1 MSRHYQKTFGRKVG
15 NVCTTSIQFDK
26 LFKENSNRP
35 SAAKSA
41 GTVGKWGIT
50 SFTSIRSSNAI
61 GPNSGS
67 GKAGGGKAGAGKAG
81 GGKAAAVKATA
92 GKAGVGKVGVGKCE
106 PVVGIKRGRTDSQNS
121 KSNDSF
127 SFDNDSDSSAPPVI
141 KPKKFFKSRN
151 AEAATPATD
160 VTKASSVASF
170 GSNIVDDTDH
180 PIQPMRT
187 AASRKMMTRTPSPPA
202 TRPSSSS
209 NTEEA
214 NKPPIVLRIFKGT
227 SQLVSTTT
235 TPTSPGNEFEVQLV
249 EEHDIVKAPPVKAK
263 QSSVPRNKKGGSKK
277 ERIPDIEDDD
287 ELLTVNTA
295 TSRAQR
301 YSRRQ
306 AAAKE
311 TTLEMDSDSIPF
323 IPTPKK
329 AARYGYGRGIDKPLT
344 TSTSDT
350 SSGYGLYMSPE
361 ASASTDNPY
370 SPQTVPASEGTENDD
385 AASTDAP
392 AMESSAQD
400 ESLDY
405 SSAESLNVSNETD
418 MSLPQPTSSAP
429 PPALPSAIYDEENS
443 ESEMPSTENA
453 GLEAASSEPE
463 ETAATYPP
471 VSSFQVPPSYPSAPA
486 FQQPVENYQ
495 LPPPYDHTSSY
506 QQPDVNYQATESYEA
521 PTSSYQAAA
530 SSEPDEPLEHMTA
543 RQRFDRR
550 NRQAMESHQAPQSM
564 ANHIEHSSLETRSQQ
579 SPDHEMHSSNMG
591 SVDCDPIDSANSVI
605 ANSALASRNVYDDG
619 PDAFDGYPGSS
630 GEPSANHEV
639 SDSIE
644 SYSSAVVVPRKKGSI
659 FKSRAH
665 GTDENKKRLA
675 LYKHK
680 WSDNQEGAPGAS
692 QPGSNVEQ
700 AETNASASLAKP
712 STSAYNVDDEFGP
725 DELTRVTEQKVEDES
740 VEPVTTVKCAKNAKG
755 YYTVVRNVKKAHQI
769 QESGEFQEFNDDV
782 EYILDALQEQNPI
795 GTRCLS
801 AITLASKCMV
811 PAFRM
816 HVRAH
821 GTVAKFFKALH
832 DAARDQSL
840 GLCTATVMFA
850 LSQDRLNMDLDRDS
864 LELML
869 NLLESDASHLN
880 ALEDC
885 GLSSSQLLK
894 NKLKVRE
901 LCAEIQSQGH
911 AKHLNLD
918 NITVGQL
925 AMETLLSLTSR
936 RAGEWFKEE
945 LRELGGLEHIVKTI
959 CQCCVQIDDYV
970 VEWTDAL
977 LDRMR
982 KIDRCLRVLENVTQ
996 ENEENQVYLL
1006 KYQNASLVDVLVR
1019 LLRLCGNEVPLY
1031 PVFDPADKDSTG
1043 VVLREALFA
1052 VLKVLINL
1060 SHDFKALTYGST
1072 LVGSKNG
1079 MLESSLHMLLH
1090 IPNYVVENSKF
1101 DLIVLALTL
1110 MINLMEHN
1118 VDNRLRLLRTKAPA
1132 EVESNQKSA
1141 IEALIAMFYRQE
1153 EFARSEEAKTD
1164 AILDGK
1170 DTAED
1175 SEKSKEAEKDK
1186 DKPKTVQAN
1195 KTQDEQIEETVAKL
1209 LAKAGRHMEHTFV
1222 AAYIGL
1228 LLGYVIMNNQ
1238 EHEEMVRRM
1247 LPEGDFKT
1255 MVAVLKKFFNFMSLT
1270 VTATGSS
1277 RGLSATE
1284 TVLKYMEKLDEPPRE
1299 EELKSE
1305 GDLPSDL
1312 DGSMES

>member
-1 MSRHYQKTFGRKVG
+1 MFKFFDRTRGLCDPIHLELYAMSRHYSHKGFGRKVG

-50 SFTSIRSSNAI
+50 SFTSIRSSNSI
-61 GPNSGS
+61 GGSSTS
-67 GKAGGGKAGAGKAG
+67 GKRDS
-81 GGKAAAVKATA
+81 V
-92 GKAGVGKVGVGKCE
+92 VGV
-106 PVVGIKRGRTDSQNS
+106 KRGRTDSQNS

-127 SFDNDSDSSAPPVI
+127 SFDNDSDSGVPPVI

-151 AEAATPATD
+151 AEPTPLASE
-160 VTKASSVASF
+160 TKSTSVASF
-170 GSNIVDDTDH
+170 GSNVPEDNDH
-180 PIQPMRT
+180 PIRPMRT
-187 AASRKMMTRTPSPPA
+187 AASRKMMARTPSPPA
-202 TRPSSSS
+202 PQPPSSTIAD
-209 NTEEA
+209 TEKET

-249 EEHDIVKAPPVKAK
+249 EEHDLVKTTSRSK
-263 QSSVPRNKKGGSKK
+263 QSNSSRGKKGSKK
-277 ERIPDIEDDD
+277 DRSVEEEDID
-287 ELLTVNTA
+287 ETVLPVNTA

-306 AAAKE
+306 AAAME
-311 TTLEMDSDSIPF
+311 TSETDSDPIPF

-329 AARYGYGRGIDKPLT
+329 AARYGYGRSMDKT
-344 TSTSDT
+344 ANQSSAVDTSTS
-350 SSGYGLYMSPE
+350 YNLYMSPE
-361 ASASTDNPY
+361 APVTSDNPY
-370 SPQTVPASEGTENDD
+370 SPQTRSVPDEPVINEEASSTSAPSVVGSSVPEEATLYTAGSSFNETELSLLQQASSIPPSVLPAAIFDGENSQPEVSDSGNVSHSSTFNQQAGEISSIGYQQYGGAPSYPTEPVHQQSEGY
-385 AASTDAP
+385 P
-392 AMESSAQD
+392 
-400 ESLDY
+400 
-405 SSAESLNVSNETD
+405 
-418 MSLPQPTSSAP
+418 
-429 PPALPSAIYDEENS
+429 LPSAYEQ
-443 ESEMPSTENA
+443 PSTYQPA
-453 GLEAASSEPE
+453 QPPFQPYEAPSS
-463 ETAATYPP
+463 
-471 VSSFQVPPSYPSAPA
+471 S
-486 FQQPVENYQ
+486 
-495 LPPPYDHTSSY
+495 SSY
-506 QQPDVNYQATESYEA
+506 Q
-521 PTSSYQAAA
+521 
-530 SSEPDEPLEHMTA
+530 SEPAEPLEHMTA
-543 RQRFDRR
+543 RERFARR
-550 NRQAMESHQAPQSM
+550 NRQAMESSNSASTVSSNESQRTFHTSDDRSEPQSLM
-564 ANHIEHSSLETRSQQ
+564 DSVATSSMHCDSMEATSSSSLLSKFPSSNDDGSGEAMDVYSSLEQGANVMDS
-579 SPDHEMHSSNMG
+579 G
-591 SVDCDPIDSANSVI
+591 SIAETTDPSE
-605 ANSALASRNVYDDG
+605 R
-619 PDAFDGYPGSS
+619 
-630 GEPSANHEV
+630 
-639 SDSIE
+639 
-644 SYSSAVVVPRKKGSI
+644 YSSAVVPPRKKGSI

-665 GTDENKKRLA
+665 GSDENKKRA

-680 WSDNQEGAPGAS
+680 WCDNQGS
-692 QPGSNVEQ
+692 QQGSNT
-700 AETNASASLAKP
+700 AEAENSASTSSAIP

-725 DELTRVTEQKVEDES
+725 EQLTKVVKEKKEDENI
-740 VEPVTTVKCAKNAKG
+740 ETVTSIKCAKNSKG
-755 YYTVVRNVKKAHQI
+755 FYTVVRNVKQAHQI
-769 QESGEFQEFNDDV
+769 QESGEFQELNDDV

-821 GTVAKFFKALH
+821 GTVAKFFKSLH

-894 NKLKVRE
+894 NKQKVRE

-945 LRELGGLEHIVKTI
+945 LRELGGLEHIVRTI
-959 CQCCVQIDDYV
+959 CQCSSQIDDYV
-970 VEWTDAL
+970 VEWTDPL

-982 KIDRCLRVLENVTQ
+982 KVDRCLRVLENVTQ
-996 ENEENQVYLL
+996 DNEENVVYLL

-1031 PVFDPADKDSTG
+1031 PVYDATDKDSTG
-1043 VVLREALFA
+1043 VVLREALLA
-1052 VLKVLINL
+1052 VIKVLINL
-1060 SHDFKALTYGST
+1060 SHDFKAQTYGST
-1072 LVGSKNG
+1072 LVGTKG
-1079 MLESSLHMLLH
+1079 GLLESSLQMLLH
-1090 IPNYVVENSKF
+1090 IPNYVVEDSKF

-1110 MINLMEHN
+1110 LINLVEHN
-1118 VDNRLRLLRTKAPA
+1118 IGNRSRLVNTKAPA
-1132 EVESNQKSA
+1132 EVGSIFACHQKGA
-1141 IEALIAMFYRQE
+1141 IEALILMFYQQE
-1153 EFARSEEAKTD
+1153 ESARNEEAKTD

-1170 DTAED
+1170 DTTEE
-1175 SEKSKEAEKDK
+1175 SEKEKQEKDK
-1186 DKPKTVQAN
+1186 AKTAPQGN

-1228 LLGYVIMNNQ
+1228 LIGYVIMNDQ
-1238 EHEEMVRRM
+1238 EHEGMVRRL
-1247 LPEGDFKT
+1247 LPEGNYKV
-1255 MVAVLKKFFNFMSLT
+1255 MVTVLKKFFNFMSLT

-1277 RGLSATE
+1277 RGLAATE
-1284 TVLKYMEKLDEPPRE
+1284 TVLKYMEKLDEPPRPAE
-1299 EELKSE
+1299 EEPRSE
-1305 GDLPSDL
+1305 GDLTSDL
-1312 DGSMES
+1312 DVSMES

>member
-1 MSRHYQKTFGRKVG
+1 MWVFEVCTMSRHYSHKGFGRKVG

-61 GPNSGS
+61 GSSTTS
-67 GKAGGGKAGAGKAG
+67 GKRE
-81 GGKAAAVKATA
+81 T
-92 GKAGVGKVGVGKCE
+92 
-106 PVVGIKRGRTDSQNS
+106 VVGIKRGRTDSQNS

-127 SFDNDSDSSAPPVI
+127 SFDNDSDSGAPPVI

-151 AEAATPATD
+151 ADPAPVAAE
-160 VTKASSVASF
+160 TKASSVASF
-170 GSNIVDDTDH
+170 GSNVPDDTEH
-180 PIQPMRT
+180 PIRPMRT
-187 AASRKMMTRTPSPPA
+187 AASRKMMARTPSPPG
-202 TRPSSSS
+202 TQPSSS
-209 NTEEA
+209 TITDAEKDT

-249 EEHDIVKAPPVKAK
+249 EEHDLVKNTSRSK
-263 QSSVPRNKKGGSKK
+263 QSSIPRNKKGSKK
-277 ERIPDIEDDD
+277 ERSTEEEDD
-287 ELLTVNTA
+287 ETVLPVNTA

-306 AAAKE
+306 AAAME
-311 TTLEMDSDSIPF
+311 TSETDSDPIPF

-329 AARYGYGRGIDKPLT
+329 AARYGYGRAADKT
-344 TSTSDT
+344 ANQSSAVDT
-350 SSGYGLYMSPE
+350 SSSYNLYASPE
-361 ASASTDNPY
+361 ASATSDNPY
-370 SPQTVPASEGTENDD
+370 SPQTRSVPEEPVNTEEAS
-385 AASTDAP
+385 STSTPP
-392 AMESSAQD
+392 AVGSSVPDESSIYAAG
-400 ESLDY
+400 
-405 SSAESLNVSNETD
+405 SSFNETEL
-418 MSLPQPTSSAP
+418 SLLHQ
-429 PPALPSAIYDEENS
+429 
-443 ESEMPSTENA
+443 
-453 GLEAASSEPE
+453 ASS
-463 ETAATYPP
+463 
-471 VSSFQVPPSYPSAPA
+471 VPPSVLPAAIFEGENSQPEVSDSATVSHAPA
-486 FQQPVENYQ
+486 FDQQAGEISSAGYQPPPYDGAPAYPSGSVYQQSSGAYQ
-495 LPPPYDHTSSY
+495 LPPAYEQVPTYEQGEPPFQPAQAYEAPSSSSSSSY
-506 QQPDVNYQATESYEA
+506 QSTAPSEAT
-521 PTSSYQAAA
+521 
-530 SSEPDEPLEHMTA
+530 EPLEHMTA
-543 RQRFDRR
+543 RERFARR
-550 NRQAMESHQAPQSM
+550 NRQAMESSISASSTDNPTMSSKTYQTSDERTPTPSDARSLMDATSSM
-564 ANHIEHSSLETRSQQ
+564 HCDSMEATSSSTLLSKISYTNDEGNGDAMDVYSSLEHGGGNTETDTSER
-579 SPDHEMHSSNMG
+579 
-591 SVDCDPIDSANSVI
+591 
-605 ANSALASRNVYDDG
+605 
-619 PDAFDGYPGSS
+619 
-630 GEPSANHEV
+630 
-639 SDSIE
+639 
-644 SYSSAVVVPRKKGSI
+644 YSSAVVPPRKKGSI

-665 GTDENKKRLA
+665 GTDENKKRA

-680 WSDNQEGAPGAS
+680 WCDNQAS
-692 QPGSNVEQ
+692 QQGSNT
-700 AETNASASLAKP
+700 AEAENTASTSLAKP

-725 DELTRVTEQKVEDES
+725 EQLTKVVTEKKEDENT
-740 VEPVTTVKCAKNAKG
+740 ETVTSVKCAKNSKG
-755 YYTVVRNVKKAHQI
+755 FYTVVRNVKQAHQI
-769 QESGEFQEFNDDV
+769 QESGEFQELNDDV
-782 EYILDALQEQNPI
+782 DYILDALQEQNPI

-821 GTVAKFFKALH
+821 GTVAKFFKSLH

-894 NKLKVRE
+894 NKQKVRE

-945 LRELGGLEHIVKTI
+945 LRELGGLEHIVRTI
-959 CQCCVQIDDYV
+959 CQCCSQIDDYV
-970 VEWTDAL
+970 VKWTDPL

-982 KIDRCLRVLENVTQ
+982 KVDRCLRVLENVTQ

-1006 KYQNASLVDVLVR
+1006 KYENASLVDVLVR

-1031 PVFDPADKDSTG
+1031 PVYDVTDKDSTG
-1043 VVLREALFA
+1043 VVLREALLA

-1060 SHDFKALTYGST
+1060 SHDFKAQIYGST
-1072 LVGSKNG
+1072 IVGTKEG
-1079 MLESSLHMLLH
+1079 LLESSLQMLLH
-1090 IPNYVVENSKF
+1090 IPNYVVEDSKF

-1110 MINLMEHN
+1110 LINLIEHN
-1118 VDNRLRLLRTKAPA
+1118 IGNRSRLVNTKAPA
-1132 EVESNQKSA
+1132 EVGSDQKGA
-1141 IEALIAMFYRQE
+1141 IEALIAMFYQQE
-1153 EFARSEEAKTD
+1153 ECARNEEAKTD

-1170 DTAED
+1170 DTTEE
-1175 SEKSKEAEKDK
+1175 SEREKQEKDK
-1186 DKPKTVQAN
+1186 AAKQQAS

-1228 LLGYVIMNNQ
+1228 LIGYVIMNNQ
-1238 EHEEMVRRM
+1238 EHEEMVRRL
-1247 LPEGDFKT
+1247 LPEGNYKVI
-1255 MVAVLKKFFNFMSLT
+1255 VAVLKKFFNFMSLT

-1277 RGLSATE
+1277 RGLAATE
-1284 TVLKYMEKLDEPPRE
+1284 TVLKYMEKLDEPPRAQE
-1299 EELKSE
+1299 EEPRSE
-1305 GDLPSDL
+1305 GDLPSDDL
-1312 DGSMES
+1312 DGSVES